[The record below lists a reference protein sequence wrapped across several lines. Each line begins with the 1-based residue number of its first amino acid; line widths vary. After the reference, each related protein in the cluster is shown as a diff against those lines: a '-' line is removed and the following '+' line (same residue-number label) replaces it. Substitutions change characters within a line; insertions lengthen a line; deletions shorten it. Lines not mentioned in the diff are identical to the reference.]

1 MPQALVPIISA
12 LGTATGG
19 VVGATLIMGAEAIA
33 LGPAIIGSA
42 TLKGSK

>member
-1 MPQALVPIISA
+1 MPQAIVAGISA

-19 VVGATLIMGAEAIA
+19 VFGAALIMGAEAIA

-42 TLKGSK
+42 TLKGGK